1 MFYTYVLRSLKDNH
15 LYIGYTSDIQRRLS
29 EHNSGLTKST
39 KSRIPFELLFYE
51 EFESRGDAMLW
62 EKFLKTG
69 IGKDYINSKL
79 KELSG

>member
-15 LYIGYTSDIQRRLS
+15 LYVGYTSDINRRLT

-51 EFESRGDAMLW
+51 TFNTRSEAMVR
-62 EKFLKTG
+62 EKFLKSG
-69 IGKDYINSKL
+69 IGKDYINNVL
-79 KELSG
+79 KDLSG